1 MPKKGIKDRK
11 AKVTERKTEKDHL
24 LRKLENEKEKRISSE
39 KELRDKKIKVVQV
52 KMDLEEGQKENN
64 HLKSSI
70 YITWYICYSSLQQIS
85 TISTVFTNLNLL

>member
-39 KELRDKKIKVVQV
+39 KGIERQ
-52 KMDLEEGQKENN
+52 EN
-64 HLKSSI
+64 KSSAGKTGFGRGSKGEQSSEII
-70 YITWYICYSSLQQIS
+70 YIYNLVYLLF
-85 TISTVFTNLNLL
+85 FTATKI